1 MREISRRNEFAYSTL
16 SKELKHEIL
25 KGSIKP
31 GEMIPSENRL
41 CELYGISRSSVRKG
55 LDALVEEGLIY
66 KVAGKGNFVSPN
78 LNHAPELK
86 TLKVGVYVPG
96 LELNKILKALDIF
109 QQQHPLVKV
118 QVVRISSSESYA
130 QTVTDL
136 AEAGGLDAFL
146 LTEHDFRKFRSGED
160 LLDLQ
165 PFLPPGWKTERDSYP
180 QVFEAFAEGKGLY
193 AMPIVFSPVIMCYN
207 KALFDQAGVPYPDGS
222 WTWAE
227 LVQAATRL
235 TVDRGGAANQYGF
248 CFSSSLNRWPLWLMQ
263 KGVHLKA
270 TRRRAPNLQS
280 AQLREAVQF
289 TADLMERHGVSPTYG
304 NGMDHAAEDLFVRGR
319 AAMVLTTY
327 FYLNDFFDLDF
338 TWDVAEPPQGEERAT
353 LLLSMGIA
361 ISPRSS
367 QQELAQGLVR
377 YFLQE
382 STQQLLK
389 QEGCSIPVLK
399 RVAEAQSNLNPS
411 IHPAGYFT
419 FQKTMPYAK
428 LLDSLGD
435 RHQLQLLGREL
446 ALFWAGMEPA
456 EVTLRRAEQRL
467 KEGAL

>member
-1 MREISRRNEFAYSTL
+1 MQGIRRRDDFAYSKL

-41 CELYGISRSSVRKG
+41 CELYGISRSSVRKA

-78 LNHAPELK
+78 LHQSPDLK

-130 QTVTDL
+130 QTVADL

-146 LTEHDFRKFRSGED
+146 LTEHDFHKFRPGED

-180 QVFEAFAEGKGLY
+180 QVFDAFAERKGLY

-207 KALFDQAGVPYPDGS
+207 KDLFDQAGLPYPDGT
-222 WTWAE
+222 WTWDD
-227 LVQAATRL
+227 LVKTATRL
-235 TVDRGGAANQYGF
+235 TVDRGGEANQYGF
-248 CFSSSLNRWPLWLMQ
+248 CFSNSLNRWPVWLMQ
-263 KGVHLKA
+263 NGAQLRA
-270 TRRRAPNLQS
+270 PRRAPNLQS
-280 AQLREAVQF
+280 PQVLDAVQF
-289 TADLMERHGVSPTYG
+289 AADLMERHGVSPVYG

-338 TWDVAEPPQGEERAT
+338 AWDVAEPPQGKEQAT
-353 LLLSMGIA
+353 LLLAMGIA
-361 ISPRSS
+361 ISPRS
-367 QQELAQGLVR
+367 QHQELAQGLVR

-382 STQQLLK
+382 STQQFLK

-419 FQKTMPYAK
+419 FQRTMPYAR
-428 LLDSLGD
+428 LLDTLGD
-435 RHQLQLLGREL
+435 RRQLQLLGREL

-467 KEGAL
+467 KEGQF